1 MENEAKPNL
10 ISAIGN
16 YIKETQ
22 AEAKKVSWP
31 DRKYILSA
39 TLIIVIMVLFLGFS
53 LMGIDYGL
61 SHAVLMLTRVR

>member
-1 MENEAKPNL
+1 MEEKKVGLVA
-10 ISAIGN
+10 AVGN

-31 DRKYILSA
+31 DRKYIISA
-39 TLIIVIMVLFLGFS
+39 TVIIVVMVLVLGFA

-61 SHAVLMLTRVR
+61 SQAVLMLTKAR